1 MRRRRA
7 PTPSSPP
14 APSIPLHSSPSH
26 SSLLLAPPPLRRHR
40 PPPRLPPPR
49 SYGNVARVE
58 PNLLA
63 PYLFNNAPSSI
74 NCQHFFNVWHEKM
87 SGPAIPQ
94 SVFDC
99 GLGQLSTD
107 GVFVPPKSDDEELQF
122 VSDLTELGSPAGN
135 QDFKDCASKWANT
148 REEFTGD
155 DAPGAMVVTFCRPEV
170 RPPPSAARA
179 AAPLVPPPPP
189 PAPASSRPASS
200 RPHLLPPP
208 PPARPASPRPSH
220 RARRLKSW
228 DLL

>member
-1 MRRRRA
+1 
-7 PTPSSPP
+7 
-14 APSIPLHSSPSH
+14 
-26 SSLLLAPPPLRRHR
+26 
-40 PPPRLPPPR
+40 
-49 SYGNVARVE
+49 
-58 PNLLA
+58 
-63 PYLFNNAPSSI
+63 
-74 NCQHFFNVWHEKM
+74 M

-107 GVFVPPKSDDEELQF
+107 GVFVPPKSDDEEMKF
-122 VSDLTELGSPAGN
+122 VSDLAELGSPAGN

-170 RPPPSAARA
+170 RRPP
-179 AAPLVPPPPP
+179 PPPPP

-208 PPARPASPRPSH
+208 PPARPASPRPSP

>member
-1 MRRRRA
+1 
-7 PTPSSPP
+7 
-14 APSIPLHSSPSH
+14 
-26 SSLLLAPPPLRRHR
+26 
-40 PPPRLPPPR
+40 
-49 SYGNVARVE
+49 
-58 PNLLA
+58 
-63 PYLFNNAPSSI
+63 
-74 NCQHFFNVWHEKM
+74 M
-87 SGPAIPQ
+87 SEAAIPQ

-99 GLGQLSTD
+99 GLGSFKAA
-107 GVFVPPKSDDEELQF
+107 GNYPPTSDVQENEF
-122 VSDLTELGSPAGN
+122 VSDLTALGAGN

-148 REEFTGD
+148 TTREEFTGE

-170 RPPPSAARA
+170 RPSSAARA